1 MSDGNIEAL
10 VSSVTRSIAD
20 LEEKLELTQA
30 SLNNVEGEIS
40 DLPQEYVQR
49 EEARLA
55 RFLMGGIAG
64 ILAILMVVAFSLINY
79 VDGQYTKS
87 CRETRSTLRSVI
99 NIAVADQVPLST
111 ATPEIISA
119 IEERNARI
127 RPLRE
132 RLLSLDGTQSEKC

>member
-55 RFLMGGIAG
+55 RLLMGGIVG
-64 ILAILMVVAFSLINY
+64 ILAILIVVAFSLINY